1 MNASRASSAQ
11 EASGPLS
18 TAVHSTSRTRREL
31 TAGVVSQAQQ
41 QWTAAEAAASPPQLQ
56 SAAAA
61 ESQLGKRHAM
71 IGMLLLVAPLTASG
85 MNVTNTVV
93 FPGNKDAKGPACQSW
108 W

>member
-1 MNASRASSAQ
+1 MHGDQSTLLTHAANGR
-11 EASGPLS
+11 GP
-18 TAVHSTSRTRREL
+18 AP
-31 TAGVVSQAQQ
+31 A
-41 QWTAAEAAASPPQLQ
+41 
-56 SAAAA
+56 
-61 ESQLGKRHAM
+61 AM

>member
-1 MNASRASSAQ
+1 MRA
-11 EASGPLS
+11 
-18 TAVHSTSRTRREL
+18 VSRTRREL

-41 QWTAAEAAASPPQLQ
+41 QWTAAEAAAPPPQLQ

-61 ESQLGKRHAM
+61 VRSEPPRATASCVRAWHAM

>member
-1 MNASRASSAQ
+1 
-11 EASGPLS
+11 
-18 TAVHSTSRTRREL
+18 
-31 TAGVVSQAQQ
+31 
-41 QWTAAEAAASPPQLQ
+41 
-56 SAAAA
+56 
-61 ESQLGKRHAM
+61 M